1 MIVFREI
8 VQYLHQC
15 ICSNIT
21 CSDRRDK
28 NKFYAKLQCQYHS
41 LLISLLKHVVIIMG
55 RDRNASAGHDA
66 AKINSATGS
75 YGIGIR
81 YTNEEG
87 LLPLLK
93 SMNFLL
99 IITLVTFKNSVK
111 NLNSSRTTPFILVMH
126 IIYFIASFALKPI
139 LITFDL
145 FIE

>member
-1 MIVFREI
+1 MRNF
-8 VQYLHQC
+8 
-15 ICSNIT
+15 NA
-21 CSDRRDK
+21 
-28 NKFYAKLQCQYHS
+28 NS

-55 RDRNASAGHDA
+55 RGRNASAGHDA

-111 NLNSSRTTPFILVMH
+111 NLNTSRTTPFILVIH

-145 FIE
+145 FIEEIYKSTVSAK

>member
-1 MIVFREI
+1 
-8 VQYLHQC
+8 
-15 ICSNIT
+15 
-21 CSDRRDK
+21 
-28 NKFYAKLQCQYHS
+28 
-41 LLISLLKHVVIIMG
+41 MG

-111 NLNSSRTTPFILVMH
+111 NLNTSRTTPFILVIH